1 MTVSEYVATNFTEE
15 QQNVFSFLIASFP
28 EKLRATVTETDMIEN
43 NQVTVVLAMMA
54 HVIGNAREQIYNL
67 QNLRDVSYLK
77 KSIEEEHD
85 LKQSDSIAL
94 LLNALDMGALILD
107 EKASVEQNLKTLD
120 ENKEHF
126 LEAYKY
132 IENRGTLNTLNKVI
146 RNFLLSKLPD
156 PIQMDGKVLDVN
168 NSLAV
173 DYAITDIAGGKLVEL
188 NQTIEGMIDPTKQYL
203 TSEYYEIDQGSD
215 LAKMISMIRP
225 AGIIYTIVMLY
236 KLDMFEN
243 LDLPTVGAVHAD
255 NTPLVISYMGVSM
268 SAPIL
273 SSEAAG
279 PCGGPDAYSTYSVTI
294 TNSNPEAGVMVYLI
308 DRPSN
313 DFVANTY
320 YIKTTKSH
328 HQFFIGP
335 NESISVSVQT
345 MNKYK

>member
-132 IENRGTLNTLNKVI
+132 MKT
-146 RNFLLSKLPD
+146 
-156 PIQMDGKVLDVN
+156 
-168 NSLAV
+168 
-173 DYAITDIAGGKLVEL
+173 
-188 NQTIEGMIDPTKQYL
+188 EG
-203 TSEYYEIDQGSD
+203 
-215 LAKMISMIRP
+215 
-225 AGIIYTIVMLY
+225 
-236 KLDMFEN
+236 
-243 LDLPTVGAVHAD
+243 H
-255 NTPLVISYMGVSM
+255 
-268 SAPIL
+268 
-273 SSEAAG
+273 
-279 PCGGPDAYSTYSVTI
+279 
-294 TNSNPEAGVMVYLI
+294 
-308 DRPSN
+308 
-313 DFVANTY
+313 
-320 YIKTTKSH
+320 
-328 HQFFIGP
+328 
-335 NESISVSVQT
+335 
-345 MNKYK
+345 